1 MTVIS
6 TTYSSI
12 DEVWSNNYLSP
23 QIQKKPKKKR
33 TPPQSDPICDLYEMG
48 QNNYTD
54 NDIITFANNY
64 RYENADKSK
73 YQKPMMDESAS
84 ATPREKSKYVTI
96 ENGKYNYDV
105 SDDTDEPQPY
115 SASMF
120 KEQPKQSS
128 QSHHTDLE
136 EPSLSKFAD
145 AEEKY
150 VQERPKRIEYYKQ
163 YDEDYDNQT
172 QSNFN
177 YLDLMLYII
186 SGVILIFMME
196 QFVKIG
202 MLLH

>member
-6 TTYSSI
+6 TTYSSL
-12 DEVWSNNYLSP
+12 DEAWSNNYLSP

-48 QNNYTD
+48 QNNYTE

-64 RYENADKSK
+64 RYDNAEKAK
-73 YQKPMMDESAS
+73 YHKPMMDDSMS
-84 ATPREKSKYVTI
+84 GTPREKSKYVSI

-105 SDDTDEPQPY
+105 SDDADEPQPY
-115 SASMF
+115 SASMY
-120 KEQPKQSS
+120 KEPKQPISPPE
-128 QSHHTDLE
+128 TNAE
-136 EPSLSKFAD
+136 EPKITKYDD
-145 AEEKY
+145 AEEEY
-150 VQERPKRIEYYKQ
+150 LQQRPKRIEYYKQ
-163 YDEDYDNQT
+163 MEDDYDNDRQA
-172 QSNFN
+172 NFN

-186 SGVILIFMME
+186 SGIILIFMME